1 MRKEKKIGEAEAETE
16 ETCHLQD
23 LVHLHFNR
31 TNRTLIIDL
40 LSRFVLFKLPF
51 DLPLN

>member
-1 MRKEKKIGEAEAETE
+1 MRKEKKIGERDAETE

-31 TNRTLIIDL
+31 TNRTLIVELRSFQITVR
-40 LSRFVLFKLPF
+40 SSIKLT
-51 DLPLN
+51 

>member
-1 MRKEKKIGEAEAETE
+1 MRKGKKIGEGETETE

-31 TNRTLIIDL
+31 TNRTLIVQL
-40 LSRFVLFKLPF
+40 LSPFVLFKLPF
-51 DLPLN
+51 NLRLN